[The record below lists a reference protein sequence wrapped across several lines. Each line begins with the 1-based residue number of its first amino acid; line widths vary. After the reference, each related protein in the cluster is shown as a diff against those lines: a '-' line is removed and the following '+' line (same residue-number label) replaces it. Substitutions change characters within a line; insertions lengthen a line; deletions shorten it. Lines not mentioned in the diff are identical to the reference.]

1 MTLQQVLRK
10 KRDPSSY
17 ILFSH
22 VLSAV
27 SNTSGAE
34 RGNDSVYSEAYFW
47 LKSRELVAE
56 ELRHSARAH
65 APMRQAF
72 EEEVRV
78 NCRAA
83 RTPPR
88 LAFPRLAFPRLASA
102 SDSGRRLHA
111 ARVGLLGL
119 VVRPAI
125 TVYCCSTRSC
135 GGCCSMWSA
144 DSGPMCKAPT
154 AQAPSCSVR
163 CTHDRR
169 KPARPR
175 ASWWLRGIGVRAL
188 RLLAAG
194 TGVGTWLIFRRT

>member
-17 ILFSH
+17 ILFSQ

-34 RGNDSVYSEAYFW
+34 RRNDSVYSEAYFW

-83 RTPPR
+83 RTPPL
-88 LAFPRLAFPRLASA
+88 LASPRLASP
-102 SDSGRRLHA
+102 RLA
-111 ARVGLLGL
+111 TVAVGC
-119 VVRPAI
+119 
-125 TVYCCSTRSC
+125 TQHEW
-135 GGCCSMWSA
+135 GCWA
-144 DSGPMCKAPT
+144 
-154 AQAPSCSVR
+154 
-163 CTHDRR
+163 
-169 KPARPR
+169 
-175 ASWWLRGIGVRAL
+175 
-188 RLLAAG
+188 
-194 TGVGTWLIFRRT
+194 

>member
-17 ILFSH
+17 ILFSQ

-83 RTPPR
+83 RTPPF
-88 LAFPRLAFPRLASA
+88 LASPRLASPRLA
-102 SDSGRRLHA
+102 SPRLA
-111 ARVGLLGL
+111 SPRLASPRLASPRLG
-119 VVRPAI
+119 
-125 TVYCCSTRSC
+125 
-135 GGCCSMWSA
+135 
-144 DSGPMCKAPT
+144 
-154 AQAPSCSVR
+154 
-163 CTHDRR
+163 
-169 KPARPR
+169 
-175 ASWWLRGIGVRAL
+175 
-188 RLLAAG
+188 
-194 TGVGTWLIFRRT
+194 